1 MTRAEDALSEA
12 AVKRT
17 SPPSA
22 PEEEA
27 PRPEVGGSFHEDD
40 VAFTSDTTN
49 SSSVVAVE
57 TLRSEACRVAVTLEA
72 ASYRAGDAVSGT
84 VTLEC
89 AEPVIGKVR
98 GMALASDPKN
108 TLGEPH
114 DATSLF
120 SPHRMQQPHVGAP
133 RSRAVLREDGTTL
146 DRSRVDRRRHPRRR
160 RLASVSSR
168 APLPRPPP
176 PRPLSCA
183 RRAARGGDGAGQRA
197 RHAAAD
203 ADHPAG

>member
-49 SSSVVAVE
+49 SSSVVAVDA
-57 TLRSEACRVAVTLEA
+57 LQSEACRVAVTLEA

-98 GMALASDPKN
+98 GMAQKRRTRKTRSASHM
-108 TLGEPH
+108 T
-114 DATSLF
+114 
-120 SPHRMQQPHVGAP
+120 
-133 RSRAVLREDGTTL
+133 
-146 DRSRVDRRRHPRRR
+146 R
-160 RLASVSSR
+160 RLSF
-168 APLPRPPP
+168 PRTECNNHTLAL
-176 PRPLSCA
+176 RGHA
-183 RRAARGGDGAGQRA
+183 RSFVKTERRSTGVG
-197 RHAAAD
+197 
-203 ADHPAG
+203 